1 MCAYDMRTYQPE
13 GDVMATWTH
22 TIRSTASPKAI
33 WPFYADVST
42 WPIWDAGLQQV
53 TLDGPF
59 LAGSRGTLVVEGQ
72 PPLTYELLE
81 VVEGHS
87 FSDLTDIPG
96 VVRLVFHH
104 TLEAIPGGTSI
115 THVIEAEGP
124 QAEAMLPMVTSDTP
138 EAMQGLARI
147 AEAAQALG
155 HAQGQ
160 AQA

>member
-1 MCAYDMRTYQPE
+1 MICAHTNPE
-13 GDVMATWTH
+13 GDVRATWTH

-59 LAGSRGTLVVEGQ
+59 AAGSRGRLVVEGQ

-81 VVEGHS
+81 VVEGRG

-138 EAMQGLARI
+138 EAMQGLARL
-147 AEAAQALG
+147 AETGRAAAAGGGRLNS
-155 HAQGQ
+155 
-160 AQA
+160 